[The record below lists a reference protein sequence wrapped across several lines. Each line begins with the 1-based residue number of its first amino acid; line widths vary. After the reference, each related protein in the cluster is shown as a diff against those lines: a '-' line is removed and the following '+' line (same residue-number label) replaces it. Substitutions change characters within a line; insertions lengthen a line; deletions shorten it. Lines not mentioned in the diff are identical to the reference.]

1 MSPNCSF
8 LEFLAYI
15 LEKSSKF
22 GIFSSQNETEIMFFW
37 GPIGIFGLISSVWDV
52 FNRIQSYL
60 EPGNLKSSFFGNF
73 KFEANF
79 AHFLASKNDYSHKS
93 AIFSWKKPKWSKKDE
108 NMYKVYRKYKKKR
121 FLKHFE
127 NGENVLASRHCGG
140 VISPNPNGH
149 YFKIS
154 WENFFFIQIGAS
166 KSRLSGWVLG
176 VGVLECCMNFV
187 APLKGEPSWNL
198 TPHQAQIIALQSKLQ
213 AHETRHDQEMKWR
226 KDEEKCANELLQVQL
241 DEIQVTSSPSQLS
254 QFYYVWRQEKLNTHI
269 HVCVYAESFTV
280 SEKEKKDWKTVDEY
294 RWSLFLR
301 HSRQTLGRCRNPIR
315 NWL

>member
-15 LEKSSKF
+15 PEKSSKF

-108 NMYKVYRKYKKKR
+108 NMYKVYRKYKKNG
-121 FLKHFE
+121 FQNTLKMAKMCSLR
-127 NGENVLASRHCGG
+127 GTVGG
-140 VISPNPNGH
+140 VHILYSLQDQGGVAH
-149 YFKIS
+149 I
-154 WENFFFIQIGAS
+154 IQCGMPFCCRAPS
-166 KSRLSGWVLG
+166 FALS
-176 VGVLECCMNFV
+176 
-187 APLKGEPSWNL
+187 S
-198 TPHQAQIIALQSKLQ
+198 Q
-213 AHETRHDQEMKWR
+213 
-226 KDEEKCANELLQVQL
+226 
-241 DEIQVTSSPSQLS
+241 EIQCLP
-254 QFYYVWRQEKLNTHI
+254 F
-269 HVCVYAESFTV
+269 
-280 SEKEKKDWKTVDEY
+280 
-294 RWSLFLR
+294 
-301 HSRQTLGRCRNPIR
+301 
-315 NWL
+315 

>member
-108 NMYKVYRKYKKKR
+108 NMYKVYRKYKKT
-121 FLKHFE
+121 
-127 NGENVLASRHCGG
+127 V
-140 VISPNPNGH
+140 
-149 YFKIS
+149 
-154 WENFFFIQIGAS
+154 S
-166 KSRLSGWVLG
+166 KTLW
-176 VGVLECCMNFV
+176 
-187 APLKGEPSWNL
+187 
-198 TPHQAQIIALQSKLQ
+198 
-213 AHETRHDQEMKWR
+213 KWR
-226 KDEEKCANELLQVQL
+226 KCARFEALCPPSPCLWNFPLFWRIASLIWLWHIWQLTDNKQIQILDFQEGFELNQVL
-241 DEIQVTSSPSQLS
+241 LYSPKS
-254 QFYYVWRQEKLNTHI
+254 VK
-269 HVCVYAESFTV
+269 
-280 SEKEKKDWKTVDEY
+280 
-294 RWSLFLR
+294 
-301 HSRQTLGRCRNPIR
+301 G
-315 NWL
+315 

>member
-15 LEKSSKF
+15 PEKSSKF

-108 NMYKVYRKYKKKR
+108 NMYKVYRKYKKNG
-121 FLKHFE
+121 FQNTLKMAKMCSLR
-127 NGENVLASRHCGG
+127 GTVGGSPPSSLTASIC
-140 VISPNPNGH
+140 
-149 YFKIS
+149 
-154 WENFFFIQIGAS
+154 ENFRTFYPLNMIHWYPKQILLHCEEA
-166 KSRLSGWVLG
+166 
-176 VGVLECCMNFV
+176 
-187 APLKGEPSWNL
+187 
-198 TPHQAQIIALQSKLQ
+198 
-213 AHETRHDQEMKWR
+213 
-226 KDEEKCANELLQVQL
+226 EKCIFNAF
-241 DEIQVTSSPSQLS
+241 SMP
-254 QFYYVWRQEKLNTHI
+254 F
-269 HVCVYAESFTV
+269 
-280 SEKEKKDWKTVDEY
+280 
-294 RWSLFLR
+294 
-301 HSRQTLGRCRNPIR
+301 
-315 NWL
+315 

>member
-108 NMYKVYRKYKKKR
+108 NMYKVYRKYKKNG
-121 FLKHFE
+121 FQNTLKMAKMCSLW
-127 NGENVLASRHCGG
+127 GTVLC
-140 VISPNPNGH
+140 VIGPLSPDNT
-149 YFKIS
+149 S
-154 WENFFFIQIGAS
+154 T
-166 KSRLSGWVLG
+166 V
-176 VGVLECCMNFV
+176 
-187 APLKGEPSWNL
+187 
-198 TPHQAQIIALQSKLQ
+198 
-213 AHETRHDQEMKWR
+213 
-226 KDEEKCANELLQVQL
+226 
-241 DEIQVTSSPSQLS
+241 SSPLWC
-254 QFYYVWRQEKLNTHI
+254 FKLHRWGLLCIPHNPKHPNTRTI
-269 HVCVYAESFTV
+269 HRKS
-280 SEKEKKDWKTVDEY
+280 
-294 RWSLFLR
+294 SL
-301 HSRQTLGRCRNPIR
+301 
-315 NWL
+315 

>member
-1 MSPNCSF
+1 MSPYCSF

-108 NMYKVYRKYKKKR
+108 NMYKVYRKYKKNG
-121 FLKHFE
+121 FQNTLKMAKMCSLW
-127 NGENVLASRHCGG
+127 GTVSQCLA
-140 VISPNPNGH
+140 NLN
-149 YFKIS
+149 S
-154 WENFFFIQIGAS
+154 WP
-166 KSRLSGWVLG
+166 SRLSLVEWTTL
-176 VGVLECCMNFV
+176 
-187 APLKGEPSWNL
+187 LKLSW
-198 TPHQAQIIALQSKLQ
+198 
-213 AHETRHDQEMKWR
+213 
-226 KDEEKCANELLQVQL
+226 
-241 DEIQVTSSPSQLS
+241 
-254 QFYYVWRQEKLNTHI
+254 
-269 HVCVYAESFTV
+269 
-280 SEKEKKDWKTVDEY
+280 
-294 RWSLFLR
+294 LR
-301 HSRQTLGRCRNPIR
+301 PIM
-315 NWL
+315 L

>member
-108 NMYKVYRKYKKKR
+108 NMYKVYRKYKKNG
-121 FLKHFE
+121 FQNTLKMAKMCSLR
-127 NGENVLASRHCGG
+127 GTVPPPPL
-140 VISPNPNGH
+140 I
-149 YFKIS
+149 K
-154 WENFFFIQIGAS
+154 FFRS
-166 KSRLSGWVLG
+166 KSGVNGWVSTIYWMVFPG
-176 VGVLECCMNFV
+176 
-187 APLKGEPSWNL
+187 S
-198 TPHQAQIIALQSKLQ
+198 
-213 AHETRHDQEMKWR
+213 
-226 KDEEKCANELLQVQL
+226 
-241 DEIQVTSSPSQLS
+241 
-254 QFYYVWRQEKLNTHI
+254 
-269 HVCVYAESFTV
+269 
-280 SEKEKKDWKTVDEY
+280 
-294 RWSLFLR
+294 
-301 HSRQTLGRCRNPIR
+301 CRD
-315 NWL
+315 LV

>member
-15 LEKSSKF
+15 PEKSSKF

-108 NMYKVYRKYKKKR
+108 NMYKVYRKYKKNG
-121 FLKHFE
+121 FQNTLKMAKMCSLRGTVWRMPTIFA
-127 NGENVLASRHCGG
+127 LWQLTS
-140 VISPNPNGH
+140 I
-149 YFKIS
+149 
-154 WENFFFIQIGAS
+154 FFTFQMS
-166 KSRLSGWVLG
+166 KSSPRRLGF
-176 VGVLECCMNFV
+176 N
-187 APLKGEPSWNL
+187 
-198 TPHQAQIIALQSKLQ
+198 
-213 AHETRHDQEMKWR
+213 
-226 KDEEKCANELLQVQL
+226 
-241 DEIQVTSSPSQLS
+241 SP
-254 QFYYVWRQEKLNTHI
+254 
-269 HVCVYAESFTV
+269 CV
-280 SEKEKKDWKTVDEY
+280 
-294 RWSLFLR
+294 
-301 HSRQTLGRCRNPIR
+301 
-315 NWL
+315 

>member
-15 LEKSSKF
+15 PEKSSKF

-108 NMYKVYRKYKKKR
+108 NMYKVYRKYKKNGFQNTLKMAKMCSLR
-121 FLKHFE
+121 GTVPPPPVFLVR
-127 NGENVLASRHCGG
+127 N
-140 VISPNPNGH
+140 
-149 YFKIS
+149 
-154 WENFFFIQIGAS
+154 
-166 KSRLSGWVLG
+166 
-176 VGVLECCMNFV
+176 
-187 APLKGEPSWNL
+187 LKGIWNIFQYHPLRDISQRL
-198 TPHQAQIIALQSKLQ
+198 THLKTSYSS
-213 AHETRHDQEMKWR
+213 
-226 KDEEKCANELLQVQL
+226 
-241 DEIQVTSSPSQLS
+241 VTL
-254 QFYYVWRQEKLNTHI
+254 I
-269 HVCVYAESFTV
+269 M
-280 SEKEKKDWKTVDEY
+280 
-294 RWSLFLR
+294 
-301 HSRQTLGRCRNPIR
+301 
-315 NWL
+315 

>member
-15 LEKSSKF
+15 PEKSSKF

-108 NMYKVYRKYKKKR
+108 NMYKVYRKYKKNGFQNTLKMAKMCSLWGTVQHSINIGAQHLAIYVTISFR
-121 FLKHFE
+121 FLSEPVFYLVGLSRS
-127 NGENVLASRHCGG
+127 NLA
-140 VISPNPNGH
+140 
-149 YFKIS
+149 K
-154 WENFFFIQIGAS
+154 
-166 KSRLSGWVLG
+166 L
-176 VGVLECCMNFV
+176 NFV
-187 APLKGEPSWNL
+187 QGINKGRRSSCRSWTVSKHQEFQDAP
-198 TPHQAQIIALQSKLQ
+198 
-213 AHETRHDQEMKWR
+213 
-226 KDEEKCANELLQVQL
+226 
-241 DEIQVTSSPSQLS
+241 
-254 QFYYVWRQEKLNTHI
+254 RQEQNSKVKAQK
-269 HVCVYAESFTV
+269 HVYYF
-280 SEKEKKDWKTVDEY
+280 W
-294 RWSLFLR
+294 
-301 HSRQTLGRCRNPIR
+301 
-315 NWL
+315 

>member
-108 NMYKVYRKYKKKR
+108 NMYKLYRKYKKNG
-121 FLKHFE
+121 FQNTLKMAKMCSLRGTVPRPIRQHHPRSDP
-127 NGENVLASRHCGG
+127 NAAVDSPTPVRKMMVVLIQLLSIIRIFRYCGG
-140 VISPNPNGH
+140 
-149 YFKIS
+149 
-154 WENFFFIQIGAS
+154 FIGFCNV
-166 KSRLSGWVLG
+166 SRFIIQS
-176 VGVLECCMNFV
+176 CM
-187 APLKGEPSWNL
+187 
-198 TPHQAQIIALQSKLQ
+198 
-213 AHETRHDQEMKWR
+213 
-226 KDEEKCANELLQVQL
+226 
-241 DEIQVTSSPSQLS
+241 
-254 QFYYVWRQEKLNTHI
+254 
-269 HVCVYAESFTV
+269 
-280 SEKEKKDWKTVDEY
+280 
-294 RWSLFLR
+294 
-301 HSRQTLGRCRNPIR
+301 
-315 NWL
+315 